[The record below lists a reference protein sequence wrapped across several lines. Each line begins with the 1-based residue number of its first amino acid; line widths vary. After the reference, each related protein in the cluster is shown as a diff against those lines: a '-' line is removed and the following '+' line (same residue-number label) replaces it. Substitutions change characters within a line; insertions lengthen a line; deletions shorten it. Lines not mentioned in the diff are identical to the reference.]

1 MVPPDGVRSKRL
13 PTMSWESVVEDGAT
27 SVDADPPV
35 ADVPHDAHAPLAS
48 EAAITPLTQPAPISF
63 SSAFAP
69 SADPLPMQSETT
81 IEPISFAP
89 LTLDP
94 TPAPGRR
101 TTGRAVRPHESD
113 RHGDHRPRA
122 AGLSWIPCHRV
133 SPILRRILW
142 PEPVHLLPTSLTH
155 PPHRQPTSH
164 RPSCRESSKQL
175 RSPKQPPS
183 TVSTSAPPSR
193 RSPRDLSSPAANSP
207 LGHPQ
212 PQLAY
217 EFAEHAP
224 VASAHLRHQS
234 PRRGLKL
241 LLTLV
246 ILGGLTAAGI
256 VFGRPYLFPDG
267 WDEATRPYAEAVET
281 ARGVEFIE
289 PIAVIAEP
297 TVDYTTRLGGELVG
311 DWSADEPVLRALGLL
326 NGPTTEE
333 SVTELLADWQD
344 AVYSTVD
351 GQVYTDTGVTGAQ
364 LDAEITEEM
373 TAASLDQEFRWSAEQ
388 SSRTLDDQVLTLAE
402 VQRQASA
409 VLAKTPFAT
418 TLEPLSPGVLAYVPP
433 IVGYGA
439 LAPATFAEFENPA
452 TGAENPLATIGTAG
466 PGPLVSEVPVAAV
479 EPTLIG
485 ADVLVGSPRSLDR
498 SFWFLVFA
506 GFLDSRSAYQ
516 ASESVVENSLATA
529 DRAGTQCVYATF
541 SGGDVVQTAT
551 LRAALEGWLAAAP
564 IEFASSFSVLADGT
578 LQLVSC
584 DPGVGF
590 ENPNRLGVA
599 RELVGWRTAELATL
613 EAVRTASGTEADAAA
628 AWAAVEASNVGV
640 DLGALPGRHAAR
652 RVCSRRASGCCRGA
666 HARRLISRGSSGT
679 AAGSRDPRP

>member
-1 MVPPDGVRSKRL
+1 
-13 PTMSWESVVEDGAT
+13 MSPIVAAI
-27 SVDADPPV
+27 ADPAPPPVVDPAPPPVVDPAPAPV
-35 ADVPHDAHAPLAS
+35 ADPAPAPVVLAVGDVAAAPAIDIPSTELPQIVEATPVPDGTLLDGFDVGNS
-48 EAAITPLTQPAPISF
+48 EPRINHGPQLPRGEQPA
-63 SSAFAP
+63 
-69 SADPLPMQSETT
+69 
-81 IEPISFAP
+81 
-89 LTLDP
+89 
-94 TPAPGRR
+94 
-101 TTGRAVRPHESD
+101 
-113 RHGDHRPRA
+113 
-122 AGLSWIPCHRV
+122 
-133 SPILRRILW
+133 
-142 PEPVHLLPTSLTH
+142 
-155 PPHRQPTSH
+155 
-164 RPSCRESSKQL
+164 RPS
-175 RSPKQPPS
+175 
-183 TVSTSAPPSR
+183 VV
-193 RSPRDLSSPAANSP
+193 AA
-207 LGHPQ
+207 
-212 PQLAY
+212 AY
-217 EFAEHAP
+217 EMPAEQVP
-224 VASAHLRHQS
+224 VASAHRRQQS

-241 LLTLV
+241 VLTLV
-246 ILGGLTAAGI
+246 ILGGFVAAGI

-297 TVDYTTRLGGELVG
+297 TIDYTARLGGELVG
-311 DWSADEPVLRALGLL
+311 DWSVDEPMLRALGLL

-409 VLAKTPFAT
+409 VLAKTPFAAT
-418 TLEPLSPGVLAYVPP
+418 VDPLSPGVLAYVPP

-439 LAPATFAEFENPA
+439 LAPATFAEFQNPA
-452 TGAENPLATIGTAG
+452 AGNPLAQLGTAG

-479 EPTLIG
+479 EPTLAG
-485 ADVLVGSPRSLDR
+485 TDTLVGSPRSLDR

-506 GFLDSRSAYQ
+506 GFLDSRTAYQ
-516 ASESVVENSLATA
+516 ASESVIENSLATA

-541 SGGDVVQTAT
+541 SGGDVTQTAT
-551 LRAALEGWLAAAP
+551 LRAALESWLVAAP
-564 IEFASSFSVLADGT
+564 IEFSSSFSVLADGT

-613 EAVRTASGTEADAAA
+613 EAVRTANGTEVDAAA
-628 AWAAVEASNVGV
+628 AWAAVVASNVGV
-640 DLGALPGRHAAR
+640 DLGLLPGDTSPAESAAAAR
-652 RVCSRRASGCCRGA
+652 
-666 HARRLISRGSSGT
+666 
-679 AAGSRDPRP
+679 AAVAAVLAPAG

>member
-13 PTMSWESVVEDGAT
+13 PTMSWESVVDDGAT
-27 SVDADPPV
+27 SVDADPPGD
-35 ADVPHDAHAPLAS
+35 DVPHDAHAPLAS

-63 SSAFAP
+63 STAFTP

-94 TPAPGRR
+94 TPADEPPV
-101 TTGRAVRPHESD
+101 VRFAPMSPIVTAISD
-113 RHGDHRPRA
+113 PVA
-122 AGLSWIPCHRV
+122 AGCRGSRAIDC
-133 SPILRRILW
+133 RRSC
-142 PEPVHLLPTSLTH
+142 VGSCGPTSASAPDVADTPAA
-155 PPHRQPTSH
+155 PPADI
-164 RPSCRESSKQL
+164 
-175 RSPKQPPS
+175 PS
-183 TVSTSAPPSR
+183 TELPRIVEATPVPEATPFDGVDVGTSEPQITQGPQL
-193 RSPRDLSSPAANSP
+193 PRGQQSARPPAAAV
-207 LGHPQ
+207 
-212 PQLAY
+212 AY
-217 EFAEHAP
+217 EFVEHAP
-224 VASAHLRHQS
+224 VASAQLRHQS
-234 PRRGLKL
+234 PRRALKL
-241 LLTLV
+241 LLTLA

-479 EPTLIG
+479 GPTLIG

-640 DLGALPGRHAAR
+640 DLGALPGDTPPAESAAAAR
-652 RVCSRRASGCCRGA
+652 
-666 HARRLISRGSSGT
+666 
-679 AAGSRDPRP
+679 AAVAAVLTPAG